1 MKIGYLVYILIEK
14 YTTFPLKSIPLV
26 VFNKLLW
33 IDKSNI
39 IKDDKNGYETR
50 DFQTIFSG
58 ER

>member
-1 MKIGYLVYILIEK
+1 MNDTLYILIEK
-14 YTTFPLKSIPLV
+14 YTTFWLKSIPLI

-33 IDKSNI
+33 DDKSNI
-39 IKDDKNGYETR
+39 ITNDKNGYETR